1 MNVNNALQVIETK
14 YSFEFK
20 EKQIEAIN
28 SIVNGKDT
36 FIVLPTGYGKTK
48 IYSHLPEI
56 YGLLNNMMGTILVIS
71 PLQSL
76 MLDQVAKMSA
86 IGIDATIVGECQ
98 PDKSVATQILKGDF
112 GIVFSSPEAALT
124 PGMWRKC
131 FTSGVFRDNL
141 KAVVIDEAHCIT
153 EWGGEF
159 RQEYSRLG
167 ELRSICPDD
176 VTFVA
181 LTATATKSI
190 RTQILKKLDMIE
202 KEVTTVY
209 QLPDRQNIMYTVKKS
224 RNNFIELQW
233 LLDDIVKN
241 KFNAKKTV
249 VYCRNIATCANLYE
263 HFSMNINQCDN
274 ITERLVAMYHRST
287 AKLNKDHV
295 LEEFPKNN
303 SKLRLVFATVA
314 FGMGVDI
321 PDIDYVVHWGA
332 PRGLEQFAQEC
343 GRAGRDGRQ
352 SQSIVYFTGHDIAKD
367 RSSPEMRD
375 FCKSTSCLR
384 HAMNS
389 HFKLDTCSDSD
400 STDKPNSDL
409 CRCCCVCFNSC
420 KCGGCVPLECIMDF
434 ASEMPPSDVYD
445 NSVRNLDE
453 CKLKLLKANLM
464 DFQECLIEENSED
477 VNAFDASLIECI
489 VTNCNYL
496 LCEDDI
502 IDLGLLNNEL
512 SKEIFLLIEEVC

>member
-1 MNVNNALQVIETK
+1 MNVNNAPQVIETK

-28 SIVNGKDT
+28 SIANGKDT

-98 PDKSVATQILKGDF
+98 PDKSVADHILKGDF

-131 FTSGVFRDNL
+131 FTSGVFCDNL

-153 EWGGEF
+153 EWY
-159 RQEYSRLG
+159 QQ
-167 ELRSICPDD
+167 PP
-176 VTFVA
+176 
-181 LTATATKSI
+181 KSI

-321 PDIDYVVHWGA
+321 PDIDYVVNWGA
-332 PRGLEQFAQEC
+332 HVALNSLPRMC

-352 SQSIVYFTGHDIAKD
+352 SKSIVFLQGMILPK
-367 RSSPEMRD
+367 
-375 FCKSTSCLR
+375 
-384 HAMNS
+384 
-389 HFKLDTCSDSD
+389 
-400 STDKPNSDL
+400 TDP
-409 CRCCCVCFNSC
+409 V
-420 KCGGCVPLECIMDF
+420 
-434 ASEMPPSDVYD
+434 
-445 NSVRNLDE
+445 
-453 CKLKLLKANLM
+453 LK
-464 DFQECLIEENSED
+464 
-477 VNAFDASLIECI
+477 
-489 VTNCNYL
+489 
-496 LCEDDI
+496 
-502 IDLGLLNNEL
+502 
-512 SKEIFLLIEEVC
+512 